1 VNLQSIEFL
10 NMTNTVTQLQTVE
23 LDPLGLTVDE
33 WANIAKTA
41 TVEAIESAHLAG
53 LSTVGALDDGKLAR
67 TLPDGTVIE
76 WQP

>member
-1 VNLQSIEFL
+1 
-10 NMTNTVTQLQTVE
+10 MTNTVTQLQTVE

-41 TVEAIESAHLAG
+41 TVEAVESAHLAG
-53 LSTVGALDDGKLAR
+53 LSTVGASPDGKLER
-67 TLPDGTVIE
+67 MRPDGTVME

>member
-1 VNLQSIEFL
+1 
-10 NMTNTVTQLQTVE
+10 MTNTITQLQTVE
-23 LDPLGLTVDE
+23 LDPLGLTIDD

-53 LSTVGALDDGKLAR
+53 LSTVGATPDGKLYR
-67 TLPDGTVIE
+67 TMPDGSVVE

>member
-1 VNLQSIEFL
+1 
-10 NMTNTVTQLQTVE
+10 MTNTVTQLQTVE

-41 TVEAIESAHLAG
+41 TVEAIDSAHLAG
-53 LSTVGALDDGKLAR
+53 LSTVGATPEGKLYR
-67 TLPDGTVIE
+67 TMPNGTILE

>member
-1 VNLQSIEFL
+1 
-10 NMTNTVTQLQTVE
+10 MTNTVTQLQTVE

-41 TVEAIESAHLAG
+41 TVEAVESAHLAG
-53 LSTVGALDDGKLAR
+53 LSTVGAAPDSTLER

>member
-1 VNLQSIEFL
+1 
-10 NMTNTVTQLQTVE
+10 MTNTVTQLQTVE
-23 LDPLGLTVDE
+23 LDPLGLTVDD

-53 LSTVGALDDGKLAR
+53 LSTVGASDDGKLAR